1 VARAKP
7 WDWALRRRRPSFYCE
22 RWTMVDAAGL
32 APAFSCLRGR
42 RLPARLHA
50 RLVHEAGFDP
60 PPPGSEPGALP
71 VAPLVSLEEGVR
83 FGLTS
88 PQGDPVFETGALSRS
103 ATLPSP
109 GAAGPAPEPPHTLA
123 RTTGVAPATFRSTA
137 GCSAFELRPQ
147 HAGQPGRIRT
157 SDCSFVGCHDH
168 PFHHGPVGGVASGTR
183 TRIPGFTAPCSPLE
197 LWPTGRDSWARTS
210 VLLLPMEA
218 GTPCS
223 PVSRLVRPARVALAP
238 PACRH
243 PRCQTTDANVVAGT
257 GVAPVLRAYEARV
270 ILLHHPAGAAPRGAA
285 RGVAPRLAGR
295 AGLAPAPAVLETA

>member
-1 VARAKP
+1 LLVHRCLAPYGQHLVPRVGFAPTSPGLQAGAWSRSATEERCGGVRGTRVWRKRQDSDLRSPRGSGLATRCNRPLCHASVEEGPALVVARAKP

-147 HAGQPGRIRT
+147 HAG
-157 SDCSFVGCHDH
+157 
-168 PFHHGPVGGVASGTR
+168 
-183 TRIPGFTAPCSPLE
+183 
-197 LWPTGRDSWARTS
+197 
-210 VLLLPMEA
+210 
-218 GTPCS
+218 
-223 PVSRLVRPARVALAP
+223 
-238 PACRH
+238 
-243 PRCQTTDANVVAGT
+243 
-257 GVAPVLRAYEARV
+257 
-270 ILLHHPAGAAPRGAA
+270 
-285 RGVAPRLAGR
+285 
-295 AGLAPAPAVLETA
+295 